1 MNREKYLQ
9 YINEKLSVLT
19 YQIENYNSVNISSLN
34 IHSEYFFCELFN
46 LIFKLKLN
54 NTNFECSN
62 YVAIDLAD
70 EVNKVAIQVTSNNAK
85 KKLVETVNK
94 FTGNNFS
101 SKFDKLFIYNLTQ
114 KTSHKSEIIALGN
127 NVFFDTK
134 KNILDKSD
142 IIKKISGLNSNELK
156 GVFDLFHLN
165 FDNNIKNEKSS
176 INENSECKEVN
187 TFINIIEILSDEENF
202 KSTLN
207 YIENPDPDFK
217 INKRFK
223 DHSDFLINTFVE
235 LHGVY
240 DGTYSTIH
248 DNFQVSTLKHKKMEL
263 YLRTFSDYILTNCK
277 NNPQDAFNQLTD
289 FFSKKLS
296 EKNIEYDDGAVRYTL
311 IKHLIACN
319 VFPQKVS
326 MQQDLL

>member
-142 IIKKISGLNSNELK
+142 IIKKS
-156 GVFDLFHLN
+156 VD
-165 FDNNIKNEKSS
+165 
-176 INENSECKEVN
+176 
-187 TFINIIEILSDEENF
+187 
-202 KSTLN
+202 
-207 YIENPDPDFK
+207 
-217 INKRFK
+217 
-223 DHSDFLINTFVE
+223 
-235 LHGVY
+235 
-240 DGTYSTIH
+240 
-248 DNFQVSTLKHKKMEL
+248 
-263 YLRTFSDYILTNCK
+263 
-277 NNPQDAFNQLTD
+277 
-289 FFSKKLS
+289 
-296 EKNIEYDDGAVRYTL
+296 
-311 IKHLIACN
+311 
-319 VFPQKVS
+319 
-326 MQQDLL
+326 